1 VGLVHYL
8 VKILILQGG
17 IVMWGFLHKNNSVQV
32 QFFRTELS
40 LRFVSG
46 KNWQD
51 KVSIPLYNNPY
62 NSDDLHIFF

>member
-1 VGLVHYL
+1 
-8 VKILILQGG
+8 
-17 IVMWGFLHKNNSVQV
+17 MWGFLHKNNSVQV